1 MNIHSKAVHAGDRK
15 RAGLGAG
22 KRRDYTPSTTPIH
35 LSSTYFYDSSEV
47 VDKIFGH
54 EDHGYSYLRYDNPTV
69 AALEEVV
76 NALEGGHG
84 TIACAS
90 GMAALHLALHAI
102 LLDRPKRILCA
113 SQLYG
118 ATINMLT
125 KVMEPFSTTTTFVD
139 ICDLAAIE
147 KALVDE
153 KPSVLLMETVS
164 NPTLR
169 VADLEALGKLCRAH
183 HCVFLVDNTFATP
196 LLVRPLEHGAHVVVH
211 SGTKYLGGHGDVL
224 AGLITYDAEHE
235 PFIRQLSRTYGPVIG
250 PFEAYLTMRGVKT
263 FPLRMERQCQ
273 NAAKIAAWLRLHPKV
288 ELVHYL
294 DDPQHPDRAVIDRL
308 FVDGL
313 YGAMVSFRIR
323 GAEKPDVFRFMDA
336 LRLAVPGTSLGDV
349 HTLCLYPLV
358 ASHRD
363 VPPKQRARLGI
374 TDNLVRF
381 SIGIEAAE
389 DIIADIEQALAV

>member
-1 MNIHSKAVHAGDRK
+1 M
-15 RAGLGAG
+15 
-22 KRRDYTPSTTPIH
+22 
-35 LSSTYFYDSSEV
+35 
-47 VDKIFGH
+47 
-54 EDHGYSYLRYDNPTV
+54 
-69 AALEEVV
+69 

-235 PFIRQLSRTYGPVIG
+235 PFIPPTVADLRAGDRTVRSVFDDARREDFSVAHGAPM
-250 PFEAYLTMRGVKT
+250 PERGQDRG
-263 FPLRMERQCQ
+263 L
-273 NAAKIAAWLRLHPKV
+273 AAPAS
-288 ELVHYL
+288 E
-294 DDPQHPDRAVIDRL
+294 
-308 FVDGL
+308 GGT
-313 YGAMVSFRIR
+313 GA
-323 GAEKPDVFRFMDA
+323 
-336 LRLAVPGTSLGDV
+336 LPGR
-349 HTLCLYPLV
+349 P
-358 ASHRD
+358 R
-363 VPPKQRARLGI
+363 
-374 TDNLVRF
+374 
-381 SIGIEAAE
+381 SIPTAP
-389 DIIADIEQALAV
+389 